1 MRHQQGSDELP
12 PPLELECL
20 SALWRL
26 GPANVGAVR
35 EALLPSRPLA
45 YTTVMT
51 LLERLAKRGLV
62 SRQKQGRSFRYQ
74 PLIDRDRLRRVAVS
88 QLVDRLFDGSPD
100 ELRRF
105 VGADAAPLSP
115 HVPASA
121 SDSSNLDAAL
131 L

>member
-1 MRHQQGSDELP
+1 MSRQPGSDELP

-20 SALWRL
+20 SVLWRL
-26 GPANVGAVR
+26 GPANVSEVR
-35 EALLPSRPLA
+35 EALQPSRTLA

-62 SRQKQGRSFRYQ
+62 TRQKQGRSFRYEAKV
-74 PLIDRDRLRRVAVS
+74 DRERVRQVAVD
-88 QLVDRLFDGSPD
+88 QLVSRLFDGSPE

-105 VGADAAPLSP
+105 LGGEGSLPGPSQP
-115 HVPASA
+115 PGQPST
-121 SDSSNLDAAL
+121 SNLDAAL